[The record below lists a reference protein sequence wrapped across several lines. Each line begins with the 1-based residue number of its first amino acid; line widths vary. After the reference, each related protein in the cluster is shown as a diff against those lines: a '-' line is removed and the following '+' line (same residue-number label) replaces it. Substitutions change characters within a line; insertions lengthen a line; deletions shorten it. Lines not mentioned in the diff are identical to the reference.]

1 MYEFVHGGLST
12 TPHWSRSA
20 DLPPGR
26 PLLTPP
32 RQLGGQ
38 YHGLCSQEQAIQT
51 STILPEYPTTRRT
64 TDQGAKVRGHLIT
77 TSGPKPPQLKPAQCR
92 GTPSTISLRSGQL
105 HIEQWLWTTSLGLTT
120 SPSTTPPGRAHQITS
135 DHLTLIPGRQ
145 SLEHEWIQPTQKF
158 HRDPPASYPSRPLAK
173 STPAEAT
180 PQSAPRQIKRAPER
194 YQGKSTMGPTFRK
207 IHTMRHKIRHS
218 EKDLRIAY
226 NRLNRNSSPLGP
238 WSVLA
243 PRAPPDYSEA
253 PRAAYNATRSLNPR

>member
-1 MYEFVHGGLST
+1 MICLAIFFNRQERMGGRSILYEFVHGGLST

-20 DLPPGR
+20 DLPPWR

-64 TDQGAKVRGHLIT
+64 TDQGAEVRGHLIT

-105 HIEQWLWTTSLGLTT
+105 HIEHWLWNTSLGLTT

-135 DHLTLIPGRQ
+135 DHLTLISGRQ
-145 SLEHEWIQPTQKF
+145 SLEHEWIQPTQKV
-158 HRDPPASYPSRPLAK
+158 HRDPSASCPSRPLAE
-173 STPAEAT
+173 ST
-180 PQSAPRQIKRAPER
+180 
-194 YQGKSTMGPTFRK
+194 
-207 IHTMRHKIRHS
+207 
-218 EKDLRIAY
+218 
-226 NRLNRNSSPLGP
+226 
-238 WSVLA
+238 LA
-243 PRAPPDYSEA
+243 
-253 PRAAYNATRSLNPR
+253 

>member
-1 MYEFVHGGLST
+1 M
-12 TPHWSRSA
+12 
-20 DLPPGR
+20 
-26 PLLTPP
+26 
-32 RQLGGQ
+32 
-38 YHGLCSQEQAIQT
+38 
-51 STILPEYPTTRRT
+51 
-64 TDQGAKVRGHLIT
+64 RGHLII

-135 DHLTLIPGRQ
+135 DYLTLIPGRQ

-194 YQGKSTMGPTFRK
+194 YQGKSTMWPTFRK
-207 IHTMRHKIRHS
+207 IHTMRHKIRTSSKIS
-218 EKDLRIAY
+218 E
-226 NRLNRNSSPLGP
+226 
-238 WSVLA
+238 
-243 PRAPPDYSEA
+243 
-253 PRAAYNATRSLNPR
+253 